1 MLVYQRVFQVLRLC
15 PTNGMDKWI
24 NSEFQATNICAN
36 KAEEHLRDTQKPS
49 NTSKEYPRK
58 VYNRKDYP
66 MLISAV
72 LPNVGTPNVDCHST
86 SQAVS
91 CPLIPHLWYSF
102 RNLHHCWMHCT
113 IFLHSLPIWVCLKVG
128 NSPSYGC
135 FFMGKWR
142 FQRLRSSNLGFQI

>member
-91 CPLIPHLWYSF
+91 CPLIPHL
-102 RNLHHCWMHCT
+102 
-113 IFLHSLPIWVCLKVG
+113 
-128 NSPSYGC
+128 
-135 FFMGKWR
+135 
-142 FQRLRSSNLGFQI
+142 